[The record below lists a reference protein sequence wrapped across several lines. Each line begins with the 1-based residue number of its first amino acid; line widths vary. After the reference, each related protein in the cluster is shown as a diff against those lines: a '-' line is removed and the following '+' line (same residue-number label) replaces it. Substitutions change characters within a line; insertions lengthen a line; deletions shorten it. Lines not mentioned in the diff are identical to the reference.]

1 MIEVKRGTDRITI
14 KGHAG
19 YADAGNDIVCAA
31 VSALA
36 QTLIRCIEDLTETKI
51 EYDISSGWIDIK
63 HGILSE
69 RASVLIE
76 SFFIGVYMAAEEYP
90 DCVKILSEH

>member
-36 QTLIRCIEDLTETKI
+36 QTLIRSIEDLTETKI
-51 EYDISSGWIDIK
+51 EYDISSG
-63 HGILSE
+63 
-69 RASVLIE
+69 
-76 SFFIGVYMAAEEYP
+76 
-90 DCVKILSEH
+90 